1 MFEIYSVFEK
11 RCEITLFISFH
22 QIFEQK
28 FTELIDFLSFCQ
40 SHLSILKRFENIT
53 PHYLYIDD
61 AKIMNNFC
69 ILCKRKR
76 FFYYLCNRYDS

>member
-40 SHLSILKRFENIT
+40 LHMPIFKRFVIIL
-53 PHYLYIDD
+53 PHYSYI
-61 AKIMNNFC
+61 I
-69 ILCKRKR
+69 
-76 FFYYLCNRYDS
+76 YLLTLQR

>member
-40 SHLSILKRFENIT
+40 LHMPILKRFVIIL
-53 PHYLYIDD
+53 PHYSYI
-61 AKIMNNFC
+61 I
-69 ILCKRKR
+69 
-76 FFYYLCNRYDS
+76 YLLTLQR